1 MSSLYELYLLYVR
14 ERRGTVAALFLLSI
28 LGTVSLFA
36 VFLFWQVGESIA
48 GDIQRALGA
57 GTVVVMGGPFSD
69 RDLAAAL
76 SLGCFS
82 GGYGVSVATGV
93 LRYPNGTTRT
103 VTVAAVPA
111 GVRGVAGAAAVA
123 NAYYAKAGE
132 TYRVAAAGKELTIYV
147 KEAAAQTASIAG
159 LSADI
164 YVDRALLGNL
174 PYEYLVLQKAGR
186 SCVKE
191 LRGLFPRAAV
201 MDSDEFISALWGQLL
216 LYLGSAALVALS
228 TTAAVAALVYT
239 YATTMYYTHFKEFAI
254 LRTLGLKKRG
264 LAALALMLFALPA
277 AAGSLTATALALAV
291 EAPGISTAQIAP
303 IPPAVVTAAT
313 LLASA
318 PALRRLY
325 AITPAEALR
334 TE

>member
-1 MSSLYELYLLYVR
+1 
-14 ERRGTVAALFLLSI
+14 
-28 LGTVSLFA
+28 
-36 VFLFWQVGESIA
+36 
-48 GDIQRALGA
+48 
-57 GTVVVMGGPFSD
+57 
-69 RDLAAAL
+69 
-76 SLGCFS
+76 
-82 GGYGVSVATGV
+82 VATGV

>member
-1 MSSLYELYLLYVR
+1 M
-14 ERRGTVAALFLLSI
+14 AALFLLSM

-36 VFLFWQVGESIA
+36 VLLFWQLGENIA
-48 GDIQRALGA
+48 GDIQRSLGA

-76 SLGCFS
+76 SLSCFS
-82 GGYGVSVATGV
+82 GGYGVSVTTGV

-123 NAYYAKAGE
+123 NAYHAKAGE

-147 KEAAAQTASIAG
+147 KEAVAQMAYMEG
-159 LSADI
+159 LYADI
-164 YVDRALLGNL
+164 YVDRALLGDL
-174 PYEYLVLQKAGR
+174 PYNYLVLQKAGR

-201 MDSDEFISALWGQLL
+201 EDSDELISSLWGQLL
-216 LYLGSAALVALS
+216 LYLGAAALVALS

-277 AAGSLTATALALAV
+277 AAGSLVATALALAV
-291 EAPGISTAQIAP
+291 EAPGVSTAQIAP
-303 IPPAVVTAAT
+303 IPLAVVTAAT

>member
-1 MSSLYELYLLYVR
+1 
-14 ERRGTVAALFLLSI
+14 
-28 LGTVSLFA
+28 
-36 VFLFWQVGESIA
+36 
-48 GDIQRALGA
+48 
-57 GTVVVMGGPFSD
+57 
-69 RDLAAAL
+69 
-76 SLGCFS
+76 
-82 GGYGVSVATGV
+82 
-93 LRYPNGTTRT
+93 
-103 VTVAAVPA
+103 
-111 GVRGVAGAAAVA
+111 
-123 NAYYAKAGE
+123 
-132 TYRVAAAGKELTIYV
+132 
-147 KEAAAQTASIAG
+147 
-159 LSADI
+159 
-164 YVDRALLGNL
+164 
-174 PYEYLVLQKAGR
+174 LVLQKAGR

-201 MDSDEFISALWGQLL
+201 IDSDELMSALWGQLL

-264 LAALALMLFALPA
+264 LVALALMLFALPA
-277 AAGSLTATALALAV
+277 AAGSLTATALALA
-291 EAPGISTAQIAP
+291 APGVSTAQIAP